1 MVGWLFVASD
11 CVAKKCPEEAFR
23 NLRTIILC
31 STLCGTALLLII
43 WTPMGMGAM
52 LFKRPDP

>member
-23 NLRTIILC
+23 NSRTIIIL
-31 STLCGTALLLII
+31 
-43 WTPMGMGAM
+43 
-52 LFKRPDP
+52 